1 MRRLLLLAL
10 PVVLSGALATSPA
23 WAGTQPARRPAPADE
38 AAAEGD
44 KAVARAGKVDLRV
57 MVVYATEQH
66 SNVDPRLEKLT
77 RFLSHLRF
85 TGYELLDSYNIPLA
99 PRSSE
104 TFEITDNRKV
114 TVELLSKDDQR
125 VRMRVQITAGKGGK
139 LLDTTLSVNRNGTFI
154 VAGPRYKDGVLVL
167 PLTARY

>member
-1 MRRLLLLAL
+1 MRRLLMLASA
-10 PVVLSGALATSPA
+10 VVFSTTMANSPA
-23 WAGTQPARRPAPADE
+23 WAGPMARPMPADE
-38 AAAEGD
+38 AHAQGA
-44 KAVARAGKVDLRV
+44 KAVSRSGKVDLRV

-66 SNVDPRLEKLT
+66 HNVDPRLEKLT
-77 RFLSHLRF
+77 RYLSHLRF
-85 TGYELLDSYNIPLA
+85 TGYELLDSYNVPLA
-99 PRSSE
+99 PHASQ

-114 TVELLSKDDQR
+114 TVELLSKDDTR

-139 LLDTTLSVNRNGTFI
+139 LLDTTMSVNRNGTVI